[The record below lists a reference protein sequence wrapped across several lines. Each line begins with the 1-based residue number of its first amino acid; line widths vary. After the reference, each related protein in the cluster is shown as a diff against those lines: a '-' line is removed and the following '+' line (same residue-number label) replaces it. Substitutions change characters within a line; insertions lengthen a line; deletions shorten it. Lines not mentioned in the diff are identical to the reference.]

1 MELIPLEIDHVLPL
15 VEKPARYINHELNS
29 INKVKD
35 DSDINFCFAF
45 PDVYEVGVSHLGI
58 KILYSILNKTDGCAA
73 DRVYCPWPDMGNLLT
88 EENIPLFGIESRVAV
103 KDFDVVGFTLQ
114 SELTFTNIL
123 YMLDLADI
131 PINRDDR
138 NDNYPLVIAGGPSA
152 SNPLPVS
159 MFFDAILIGEG
170 EEAIVEIY
178 EIVKKTKGLSKEE
191 KLRELSSIA
200 GLFVPS
206 IHKDDS
212 IKIRKYNH
220 FHKSENMHDNQL
232 VPWIQ
237 PVHNRYTA
245 EIMRGCSRGCRFCH
259 AGYFYRPVRERNPE
273 DIIKPLL
280 EEVGK
285 YGWEE
290 AALVSLSS
298 SDYTCIKDVL
308 ITLSGSLKNDRAK
321 LSLPSLRVD
330 SLDDDLINL
339 LNRMGSKG
347 LTIAPEAGSQRLR
360 DIINKQLTE
369 KDILEGVKI
378 ALANGWQLIK
388 LYFMIGLPFETDED
402 VLGIVDI
409 VEKIIAI
416 SGKKLRINITV
427 SPFVPKPFTPFQ
439 WAPMDSR
446 ENLIRKVYIIKNA
459 LKRYRFIKMKYHQ
472 IESSMLEGVITR
484 GDESISEWIYSA
496 YKNGA
501 KFDGWDE
508 HFDFAN
514 WEKSDI
520 DYLGY
525 LNGRDFDTDLVW
537 DRFDIGVKKE
547 FLAEEWTK
555 SEQAA
560 TTPDC
565 RENCTLCGLC
575 DSVTKPVYSRDTK
588 LEIPTPPLP
597 VEQDET
603 FYYRFYYGKTD
614 YLQYVAHL
622 DVLRMFH
629 RLLRVADIPLAYTQG
644 FNKHPKISLSAPLSI
659 GVEGETEFVD
669 VALCYKMDTDK
680 IKEAIS
686 AVLPAGITISH
697 VEPAFDKKMR
707 SMEYFNYEYVE
718 VYFPKELEEHFSQK
732 LAHYN
737 HLDELIY
744 SRIRKK
750 KEKSYN
756 LKMLVESMEVSD
768 NTLFVK
774 KTLQSVSI
782 FDILEHVFGFTREK
796 ASAFKIVRKRLEH

>member
-1 MELIPLEIDHVLPL
+1 MELTPLEIDHILPL

-29 INKVKD
+29 INKVK
-35 DSDINFCFAF
+35 SNADINFCFAF

-58 KILYSILNKTDGCAA
+58 KILYSILNKIDGCAA
-73 DRVYCPWPDMGNLLT
+73 DRVYCPWPDMGDLLT
-88 EENIPLFGIESRVAV
+88 KEQIPLFSIESRLAL
-103 KDFDVVGFTLQ
+103 KSFDVLGFTLQ
-114 SELTFTNIL
+114 SELTFSNIL
-123 YMLDLADI
+123 YMLDLAKI
-131 PINRDDR
+131 PIKRYERSDKD
-138 NDNYPLVIAGGPSA
+138 PLVIAGGPSA

-170 EEAIVEIY
+170 EEALVEIY
-178 EIVKKTKGLSKEE
+178 EAVKKTRELSREE
-191 KLRELSSIA
+191 KLKELSLIE
-200 GLFVPS
+200 GLYVPS
-206 IHKDDS
+206 IHKDNT
-212 IKIRKYNH
+212 IKIRKYNK
-220 FHKSENMHDNQL
+220 FHTSENRHDNQL

-308 ITLSGSLKNDRAK
+308 ITLSESLKDDRAN

-369 KDILEGVKI
+369 EDILYGVKI

-388 LYFMIGLPFETDED
+388 LYFMIGLPYETDED
-402 VLGIVDI
+402 VWGIVET
-409 VEKIIAI
+409 VEKIIRI
-416 SGKKLRINITV
+416 SGKKLRLNITV

-439 WAPMDSR
+439 WSAMDTR
-446 ENLIRKVYIIKNA
+446 ENLIRKVYIVKNA
-459 LKRYRFIKMKYHQ
+459 LKRYKFIKMKYHQ

-484 GDESISEWIYSA
+484 GDESVGEWIYAA

-514 WEKSDI
+514 WE
-520 DYLGY
+520 
-525 LNGRDFDTDLVW
+525 NPDFDHMKMLGSRDSDKPLAW
-537 DRFDIGVKKE
+537 DRFDIGVSRD
-547 FLAEEWTK
+547 FFAEEWQK
-555 SEQAA
+555 SETAA

-565 RENCTLCGLC
+565 REACTLCGLC
-575 DSVTKPVYSRDTK
+575 DSSTKPVYSEDTELK
-588 LEIPTPPLP
+588 LPSMSKP
-597 VEQDET
+597 VEQNET

-644 FNKHPKISLSAPLSI
+644 FNKHPKLSLSAPLSI

-669 VALCYKMDTDK
+669 VALCYMMKPED

-686 AVLPAGITISH
+686 AVMPAGITISS
-697 VEPAFDKKMR
+697 VETAFDKKKR
-707 SMEYFNYEYVE
+707 SMEYFNSEYVE
-718 VYFPKELEEHFSQK
+718 VYFPKKYSQHFEQK
-732 LAHYN
+732 LAEYDL
-737 HLDELIY
+737 LDDLIY

-756 LKMLVESMEVSD
+756 LKELVESMSVSN

-774 KTLQSVSI
+774 KSLKSVSI
-782 FDILEHVFGFTREK
+782 FDILEHVFDFPREK
-796 ASAFKIVRKRLEH
+796 ASAFRIVRKKLEH